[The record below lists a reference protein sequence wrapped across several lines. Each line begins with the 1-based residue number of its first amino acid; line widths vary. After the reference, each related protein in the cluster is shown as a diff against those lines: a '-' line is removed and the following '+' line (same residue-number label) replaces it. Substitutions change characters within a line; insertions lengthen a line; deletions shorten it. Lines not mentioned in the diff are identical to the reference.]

1 MDAVNDWTGAL
12 LGAIGVIAAGVAAAR
27 WLVTTLT
34 KQMRVVA
41 AETVAATVGPLEA
54 RLDGLETKVDHLAE
68 VVDLRIRPLES
79 DMALIKQHLLGSPAA

>member
-12 LGAIGVIAAGVAAAR
+12 LGAIGVIAAGASSAR